1 MEVLRMVASQPA
13 ANPVPRASLLMT
25 VLTLLCAFTA
35 PVVLYVKGM
44 DSLLN
49 SSSTAA
55 WTLLP
60 TSLGIVGLGVGM
72 ANLREP
78 AGGVNGPARGFAQF
92 ATVMAFVVPGITT
105 LIVLFL
111 AWVNGPGGG

>member
-1 MEVLRMVASQPA
+1 M
-13 ANPVPRASLLMT
+13 LMT
-25 VLTLLCAFTA
+25 LVTLVCAFTA

-49 SSSTAA
+49 SPSTAA
-55 WTLLP
+55 WALLP
-60 TSLGIVGLGVGM
+60 IALGILGLGVGM
-72 ANLREP
+72 ANLRES
-78 AGGVNGPARGFAQF
+78 AGGVEGPARSFAQF
-92 ATVMAFVVPGITT
+92 ATVMAVVVPGITA

>member
-1 MEVLRMVASQPA
+1 MEVHQPA
-13 ANPVPRASLLMT
+13 AKPVPRASPLVT
-25 VLTLLCAFTA
+25 VVTLVCAVTA

-49 SSSTAA
+49 SRSTAA
-55 WTLLP
+55 WALP
-60 TSLGIVGLGVGM
+60 PTALGIVGLGVGM
-72 ANLREP
+72 ANLRKS
-78 AGGVNGPARGFAQF
+78 AGVKGPARSFSLF
-92 ATVMAFVVPGITT
+92 ATVMAVVVPGITA

>member
-1 MEVLRMVASQPA
+1 MAAIQPA
-13 ANPVPRASLLMT
+13 AKPVPRASLLMT
-25 VLTLLCAFTA
+25 VVTLVCAFTA

-49 SSSTAA
+49 SPSTAA
-55 WTLLP
+55 WALLP
-60 TSLGIVGLGVGM
+60 VALGIVGLGVAM

-78 AGGVNGPARGFAQF
+78 AGGVTGRARTSAQF
-92 ATVMAFVVPGITT
+92 ATVMAVVVPGITA

>member
-1 MEVLRMVASQPA
+1 MA
-13 ANPVPRASLLMT
+13 ANQPETKPVPGASLLMT
-25 VLTLLCAFTA
+25 LTTLVCAFTA

-49 SSSTAA
+49 SPSTAA
-55 WTLLP
+55 WVLLP
-60 TSLGIVGLGVGM
+60 TALGILGLGVGL
-72 ANLREP
+72 ANLRKP
-78 AGGVNGPARGFAQF
+78 AGRVARTFALF
-92 ATVMAFVVPGITT
+92 ATVMAVVVPGITA

>member
-1 MEVLRMVASQPA
+1 MAANQPA
-13 ANPVPRASLLMT
+13 AKPVPRTSLLMT
-25 VLTLLCAFTA
+25 VVTLVCAFAA

-49 SSSTAA
+49 SRSTAA
-55 WTLLP
+55 WALLP
-60 TSLGIVGLGVGM
+60 IALGILGLGVGR
-72 ANLREP
+72 ANLRKHV
-78 AGGVNGPARGFAQF
+78 GGVEGPARTFAQL
-92 ATVMAFVVPGITT
+92 ATVMAVVVPGITA

>member
-1 MEVLRMVASQPA
+1 MAANQPA
-13 ANPVPRASLLMT
+13 TKPVPRAGLLMS
-25 VLTLLCAFTA
+25 VMTLVCAFTA

-49 SSSTAA
+49 SPSTAA
-55 WTLLP
+55 WALLP
-60 TSLGIVGLGVGM
+60 IALGILGLGVGS
-72 ANLREP
+72 ANLRKP
-78 AGGVNGPARGFAQF
+78 AGGVEGPARTFAQF
-92 ATVMAFVVPGITT
+92 ATVMAVVVPGITA